1 MSAVRGSAGG
11 GGRIEG
17 AACVAFSLELQRAG
31 GDLQSVRKVSCGQIE
46 DT

>member
-11 GGRIEG
+11 DGRIEG
-17 AACVAFSLELQRAG
+17 SACAAFSLELQRVG
-31 GDLQSVRKVSCGQIE
+31 GDLLSVLKVSCGQIE